1 MTKVLIDGDIVLYA
15 SSVAT
20 EFSADWGGDN
30 WVLSANLLQSMSL
43 VRKYM
48 DDLYEKLKY
57 DEMVVCLSGP
67 NNFRYNL
74 NPNYKSNR
82 KDTRKPIVYSELK
95 NWFMSNYYAE
105 CVPTLEA
112 DDLLGILATREP
124 GAIIVSADKD
134 MQCVPCRLYR
144 NGELRDISPMEAN
157 YFHMHQTLTG
167 DPTDGY
173 PGCPGVG
180 AVTAK
185 KILAGTPDTWWG
197 SVLQAYQKAGCTDD
211 DALMNARMAYIL
223 RDENWIDGEVKLWS
237 PTGYSTGVSQK

>member
-1 MTKVLIDGDIVLYA
+1 MTHLLVDGDIVLYS

-20 EFSADWGGDN
+20 EHAVQWNDDV
-30 WVLSANLLQSMSL
+30 WVLSANLDQARDLARRYL
-43 VRKYM
+43 
-48 DDLYEKLKY
+48 DDVTEKLEATK
-57 DEMVVCLSGP
+57 VTICLSGKG
-67 NNFRYNL
+67 NFRYDL

-82 KDTRKPIVYSELK
+82 KGTRKPIVFPELK
-95 NWFMSNYYAE
+95 QWMINNYGAQVE
-105 CVPTLEA
+105 DKLEA

-124 GAIIVSADKD
+124 GSIIVSADKD

-144 NGELRDISPMEAN
+144 NNELRDISPMEAN
-157 YFHMHQTLTG
+157 YFHMLQTLTG

-185 KILAGTPDTWWG
+185 KLLAGTPDTWWG

-211 DALMNARMAYIL
+211 DALLNARMAYIL
-223 RDENWIDGEVKLWS
+223 RDENYQNGEVKLWEPS
-237 PTGYSTGVSQK
+237 C

>member
-1 MTKVLIDGDIVLYA
+1 MTHLLIDGDIVLYS

-20 EFSADWGGDN
+20 EHAVQWNDDV
-30 WVLSANLLQSMSL
+30 WVLSANLDQA
-43 VRKYM
+43 R
-48 DDLYEKLKY
+48 DLARRYLDEVVEKLQATTFTI
-57 DEMVVCLSGP
+57 CLSGKG
-67 NNFRYNL
+67 NFRHDL

-82 KDTRKPIVYSELK
+82 KGTRKPIVYPELK
-95 NWFMSNYYAE
+95 EWMINNYGTQVE
-105 CVPTLEA
+105 DKLEA
-112 DDLLGILATREP
+112 DDLLGIMATREP
-124 GAIIVSADKD
+124 RAIIVSPDKD

-144 NGELRDISPMEAN
+144 QGELMDISPMEAN
-157 YFHMHQTLTG
+157 YFHMLQTLTG

-185 KILAGTPDTWWG
+185 KLLAGTPDTWWA

-223 RDENWIDGEVKLWS
+223 RDDNWIDGKVKLWEPS
-237 PTGYSTGVSQK
+237 C

>member
-1 MTKVLIDGDIVLYA
+1 MTRLLIDGDIVLYS

-20 EFSADWGGDN
+20 EHAVQWNDDV
-30 WVLSANLLQSMSL
+30 WVLSANLEQARDMA
-43 VRKYM
+43 RKYI
-48 DDLYEKLKY
+48 DEVTEKLKAT
-57 DEMVVCLSGP
+57 EVTICLSGKG
-67 NNFRYNL
+67 NFRYDL

-82 KDTRKPIVYSELK
+82 KDTRKPIVYPELK
-95 NWFMSNYYAE
+95 QWMLNNYGAQME
-105 CVPTLEA
+105 DKLEA
-112 DDLLGILATREP
+112 DDLLGILATRTP
-124 GAIIVSADKD
+124 GSIIVSPDKD
-134 MQCVPCRLYR
+134 MQCIPGKLYR
-144 NGELRDISPMEAN
+144 QGELMDISPMEAN

-185 KILAGTPDTWWG
+185 KILAGTPETWWT

-223 RDENWIDGEVKLWS
+223 RDENYVNGEVKLWEPS
-237 PTGYSTGVSQK
+237 C

>member
-1 MTKVLIDGDIVLYA
+1 MTRLLIDGDIVLYS

-20 EFSADWGGDN
+20 EHAVQWNDDV
-30 WVLSANLLQSMSL
+30 WVLSANLEQARDMA
-43 VRKYM
+43 RKYI
-48 DDLYEKLKY
+48 DEVTEKLKAT
-57 DEMVVCLSGP
+57 EVTICLSGKG
-67 NNFRYNL
+67 NFRYDL

-82 KDTRKPIVYSELK
+82 KDTRKPIVYPELK
-95 NWFMSNYYAE
+95 QWMLNNYGAQME
-105 CVPTLEA
+105 DKLEA
-112 DDLLGILATREP
+112 DDLLGILATRTP
-124 GAIIVSADKD
+124 GSIIVSPDKD
-134 MQCVPCRLYR
+134 MQCIPGKLYR
-144 NGELRDISPMEAN
+144 QGEIMDISPMEAN

-185 KILAGTPDTWWG
+185 KLLAGTPETWWA

-223 RDENWIDGEVKLWS
+223 RDENYVNGEVKLWEPS
-237 PTGYSTGVSQK
+237 C

>member
-1 MTKVLIDGDIVLYA
+1 MTRLLIDGDIVLYS

-20 EFSADWGGDN
+20 EHAVQWNDDV
-30 WVLSANLLQSMSL
+30 WVLSANLEQARDMA
-43 VRKYM
+43 RKYI
-48 DDLYEKLKY
+48 DEVTEKLKAT
-57 DEMVVCLSGP
+57 EVTICLSGKG
-67 NNFRYNL
+67 NFRYDL

-95 NWFMSNYYAE
+95 QWMLNNYGAQME
-105 CVPTLEA
+105 DKLEA
-112 DDLLGILATREP
+112 DDLLGILATRTP
-124 GAIIVSADKD
+124 GSIIVSPDKD
-134 MQCVPCRLYR
+134 MQCIPGKLYR
-144 NGELRDISPMEAN
+144 QGELMDISPMEAN

-185 KILAGTPDTWWG
+185 KLLAGTPETWWT

-223 RDENWIDGEVKLWS
+223 RDENYVNGEVKLWEPS
-237 PTGYSTGVSQK
+237 C

>member
-1 MTKVLIDGDIVLYA
+1 MTHLLIDGDIVLYS

-20 EFSADWGGDN
+20 EHAVQWNDDV
-30 WVLSANLLQSMSL
+30 WVLSANLDQA
-43 VRKYM
+43 R
-48 DDLYEKLKY
+48 DLARRYLDEVTEKLEATK
-57 DEMVVCLSGP
+57 VTICLSGKG
-67 NNFRYNL
+67 NFRYDL

-82 KDTRKPIVYSELK
+82 KGTRKPIVFPELK
-95 NWFMSNYYAE
+95 QWMINNYGAQVE
-105 CVPTLEA
+105 DKLEA

-124 GAIIVSADKD
+124 RAIIVSPDKD

-144 NGELRDISPMEAN
+144 QGELMDISPMEAN
-157 YFHMHQTLTG
+157 YFHMLQTLTG

-185 KILAGTPDTWWG
+185 KLLAGTPDTWWG

-211 DALMNARMAYIL
+211 DALLNARMAYIL
-223 RDENWIDGEVKLWS
+223 RDENYQNGEVKLWEPS
-237 PTGYSTGVSQK
+237 C

>member
-1 MTKVLIDGDIVLYA
+1 MTRLLIDGDIVLYS

-20 EFSADWGGDN
+20 EHAVQWNDDV
-30 WVLSANLLQSMSL
+30 WVLSANLEQARDMA
-43 VRKYM
+43 RKYI
-48 DDLYEKLKY
+48 DEVTEKLKAT
-57 DEMVVCLSGP
+57 EVTICLSGKG
-67 NNFRYNL
+67 NFRYDL

-95 NWFMSNYYAE
+95 QWMLNNYGAQME
-105 CVPTLEA
+105 DKLEA
-112 DDLLGILATREP
+112 DDLLGILATRTP
-124 GAIIVSADKD
+124 GSIIVSPDKD
-134 MQCVPCRLYR
+134 MQCIPGKLYR
-144 NGELRDISPMEAN
+144 QGEIMDISPMEAN

-185 KILAGTPDTWWG
+185 KILAGTPETWWA

-223 RDENWIDGEVKLWS
+223 RDENYQNGEVKLWEPS
-237 PTGYSTGVSQK
+237 C

>member
-1 MTKVLIDGDIVLYA
+1 MTRLLIDGDIVLYS

-20 EFSADWGGDN
+20 EHAVQWNDDV
-30 WVLSANLLQSMSL
+30 WVLSANLEQARDMA
-43 VRKYM
+43 RKYI
-48 DDLYEKLKY
+48 DEVTEKLKAT
-57 DEMVVCLSGP
+57 EVTICLSGKG
-67 NNFRYNL
+67 NFRYDL

-82 KDTRKPIVYSELK
+82 KDTRKPIVYPELK
-95 NWFMSNYYAE
+95 QWMLNNYGAQME
-105 CVPTLEA
+105 DKLEA
-112 DDLLGILATREP
+112 DDLLGILATRTP
-124 GAIIVSADKD
+124 GSIIVSPDKD
-134 MQCVPCRLYR
+134 MQCIPGKLYR
-144 NGELRDISPMEAN
+144 QGEIMDISPMEAN

-185 KILAGTPDTWWG
+185 KILAGTPETWWT

-223 RDENWIDGEVKLWS
+223 RDENYVNGEVKLWEPS
-237 PTGYSTGVSQK
+237 C

>member
-1 MTKVLIDGDIVLYA
+1 MTHLLVDGDIVLYS

-20 EFSADWGGDN
+20 EHAVQWNDDV
-30 WVLSANLLQSMSL
+30 WVLSANLEQARDMA
-43 VRKYM
+43 RKYI
-48 DDLYEKLKY
+48 DDITEKLKAT
-57 DEMVVCLSGP
+57 EVTICLSGKG
-67 NNFRYNL
+67 NFRYDL

-82 KDTRKPIVYSELK
+82 KDTRKPIVYPELK
-95 NWFMSNYYAE
+95 QWMLNNYGAQME
-105 CVPTLEA
+105 DKLEA
-112 DDLLGILATREP
+112 DDLLGILATRHP
-124 GAIIVSADKD
+124 GSIIVSPDKD
-134 MQCVPCRLYR
+134 MQCIPGKLYR
-144 NGELRDISPMEAN
+144 QGELMDISPMEAN

-185 KILAGTPDTWWG
+185 KLLAGTPETWWT

-223 RDENWIDGEVKLWS
+223 RDDNWIDGKVKLWEPS
-237 PTGYSTGVSQK
+237 C

>member
-1 MTKVLIDGDIVLYA
+1 MTRLLIDGDIVLYS

-20 EFSADWGGDN
+20 EHAVQWNDDV
-30 WVLSANLLQSMSL
+30 WVLSANLEQARDMA
-43 VRKYM
+43 RKYI
-48 DDLYEKLKY
+48 DEVTEKLKAT
-57 DEMVVCLSGP
+57 EVTICLSGKG
-67 NNFRYNL
+67 NFRYDL

-95 NWFMSNYYAE
+95 QWMLNNYGAQME
-105 CVPTLEA
+105 DKLEA
-112 DDLLGILATREP
+112 DDLLGILATRTP
-124 GAIIVSADKD
+124 GSIIVSPDKD
-134 MQCVPCRLYR
+134 MQCIPGKLYR
-144 NGELRDISPMEAN
+144 QGEIMDISPMEAN

-185 KILAGTPDTWWG
+185 KILAGTPETWWT